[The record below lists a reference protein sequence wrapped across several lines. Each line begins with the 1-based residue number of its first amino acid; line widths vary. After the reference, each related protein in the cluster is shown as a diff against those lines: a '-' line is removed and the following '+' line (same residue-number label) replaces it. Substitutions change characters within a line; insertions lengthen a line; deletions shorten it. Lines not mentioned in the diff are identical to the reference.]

1 MSDYELVTIISPE
14 VDGEAVSQVV
24 DKVNQF
30 ITGREGTVEG
40 TEQWGRK
47 RLAYPIRRF
56 LEGIYV
62 LTRFKLEPRLIRELE
77 VDLGAAEEVVRY
89 LVVKVSG

>member
-1 MSDYELVTIISPE
+1 MSDYELVTMISPE
-14 VDGEAVSQVV
+14 VDGEEVSQVV

-30 ITGREGTVEG
+30 ITVREGAVEG

-56 LEGIYV
+56 LEASYV

-89 LVVKVSG
+89 LVVKVGD

>member
-14 VDGEAVSQVV
+14 VDGEEVSQVV
-24 DKVNQF
+24 DKVSQF
-30 ITGREGTVEG
+30 ITVREGTVEG
-40 TEQWGRK
+40 TEEWGRK
-47 RLAYPIRRF
+47 RLAYPIKRIF
-56 LEGIYV
+56 EGSYV

-89 LVVKVSG
+89 LVVKVGD